1 MTQRDMKQALAEH
14 RKIDK
19 HGSRIGE
26 FIHDIVY
33 GGNDG
38 IVTTFAVVAGTAG
51 AGLPRYVVIIL
62 GLANLLADGSSM
74 ATGAYLSL
82 RAEMDQYWRLR
93 KEEEKEISD
102 DPEIEKEEV
111 REYFESKG
119 ISGKNLSALVDLIT
133 GNREVWLDVMMHT
146 EHGMTE
152 SASSRPVLHG
162 CMTFL
167 AFQVFGAIPLLPYL
181 FNTPPER
188 RFSIAVFSTVV
199 ALVLLG
205 LTRSLVTRENVIRG
219 PLEIVS
225 IGAIGA
231 VIAYVVGVVLKGT
244 IGVAL

>member
-1 MTQRDMKQALAEH
+1 MADRDLQKALEEH
-14 RKIDK
+14 RKTDT
-19 HGSRIGE
+19 HGSRISE

-51 AGLPRYVVIIL
+51 ADLPRYVVIIL

-93 KEEEKEISD
+93 REEEEEIEE
-102 DPEIEKEEV
+102 DPEVEREEV
-111 REYFESKG
+111 REYFASKG
-119 ISGKNLSALVDLIT
+119 ITGKNLSNLVDIIT

-152 SASSRPVLHG
+152 ESASRPIMHG
-162 CMTFL
+162 FMTFL
-167 AFQVFGAIPLLPYL
+167 AFQIFGAIPLIPYI
-181 FNTPPER
+181 FNTPADA
-188 RFSIAVFSTVV
+188 RFTVAIVSTIG
-199 ALVLLG
+199 ALFLLG
-205 LTRSLVTRENVIRG
+205 LTRSVVTRENLVRG

-225 IGAIGA
+225 IGALGA
-231 VIAYVVGVVLKGT
+231 VIAYIVGVALKGT
-244 IGVAL
+244 VGVAL